1 LPRLEGGPWAREL
14 EDKVIRLG
22 DPTRDLNCI
31 VAVDSGF
38 SEITYAGA
46 RLGLINVVGIEFKS
60 RERRMHFSPAVLDKS
75 MELSVEARAAEFEVA
90 TQLME
95 SRRDCLVLL
104 DGTIKLSTP
113 SERYARAKSMLLST
127 ARSSNATVLAHSKD
141 VTINRYTELDID
153 ERMPLFIAMEKNR
166 AVDKYHG
173 ALATVPLILD
183 ELSIFYVQYRPHLLP
198 IYVEAINPFDPS
210 QLPIISKLVTGEG
223 YPIPL
228 YIVDRLSKLG
238 NETIK
243 YVKLSIAKLAKGY
256 GALAIHET
264 LREMLDRK

>member
-1 LPRLEGGPWAREL
+1 MREL
-14 EDKVIRLG
+14 EGKIIRFEES
-22 DPTRDLNCI
+22 PRDLNCL

-46 RLGLINVVGIEFKS
+46 RLGLINVVGMEFRS
-60 RERRMHFSPAVLDKS
+60 RERRSLLSPIVLGKS
-75 MELSVEARAAEFEVA
+75 MELPVEARAAEFEVA

-113 SERYARAKSMLLST
+113 SERYIRAKSMLLST
-127 ARSSNATVLAHSKD
+127 ARSSNAIVLAHSKD

-153 ERMPLFIAMEKNR
+153 ERMPLFVAMEKNR
-166 AVDKYHG
+166 AVDKYNG
-173 ALATVPLILD
+173 VLITAPLILD
-183 ELSIFYVQYRPHLLP
+183 ELSIFYVQYKPHLLP
-198 IYVEAINPFDPS
+198 IYVESINPPDLSP
-210 QLPIISKLVTGEG
+210 LTTISKLITGEG

-243 YVKLSIAKLAKGY
+243 YMKLSIAKLARGY

-264 LREMLDRK
+264 LREMLDKN